1 MQKMN
6 RRKFLQLCA
15 VGAVAAA
22 RWLVTGGK
30 KTEIEKEE
38 HLIGAIEG
46 RKIYSTPHLA
56 GKPVTVEFTQTPEDP
71 DSWQSLSNYVDE
83 TEVYPDMSGWDKK
96 RPVEYI
102 IAKSKHY
109 RFADDQTAWKFT
121 RRKSPPF
128 VYPGPAFVILEPS
141 EQMVKELEGLKAQSI
156 SILATY
162 HD

>member
-1 MQKMN
+1 MQKLN

-15 VGAVAAA
+15 IGAVVAT

-30 KTEIEKEE
+30 KTEIEQEE
-38 HLIGAIEG
+38 HLIGAIKG
-46 RKIYSTPHLA
+46 RKIYSTPVTYDNVETMLEKTHSYN
-56 GKPVTVEFTQTPEDP
+56 GKTVEFTQTPEDP
-71 DSWQSLSNYVDE
+71 DSWQSLS
-83 TEVYPDMSGWDKK
+83 TA
-96 RPVEYI
+96 PVEFELQ
-102 IAKSKHY
+102 KSMHVSFNED
-109 RFADDQTAWKFT
+109 RTAWKFT

-141 EQMVKELEGLKAQSI
+141 EQMVKELEVLKAQSI

>member
-1 MQKMN
+1 MN
-6 RRKFLQLCA
+6 RRKFLQLCV

-71 DSWQSLSNYVDE
+71 DSWQSLS
-83 TEVYPDMSGWDKK
+83 TA
-96 RPVEYI
+96 PVEFI

-109 RFADDQTAWKFT
+109 RFTDDQTAWKFT

>member
-15 VGAVAAA
+15 VGAMAAA

-30 KTEIEKEE
+30 KTEIEQEE

-46 RKIYSTPHLA
+46 RKVYSTPVTYDNIETMLEKTHSYN
-56 GKPVTVEFTQTPEDP
+56 GRPVEWAWEKSPLVPAEQE
-71 DSWQSLSNYVDE
+71 
-83 TEVYPDMSGWDKK
+83 G
-96 RPVEYI
+96 PVEYI

-109 RFADDQTAWKFT
+109 RFTDDRTAWKFT

-128 VYPGPAFVILEPS
+128 VQPGPAFVILEPS
-141 EQMVKELEGLKAQSI
+141 EQMVKELEVLKAQSI